1 MNLVCSRYNK
11 DNNMETKK
19 DVSYLGKDFSQIRRN
34 LIEFTKQYYPTTYS
48 DFSEGSSGMLM
59 LELAAYVGD
68 VLSYYSDNNLKESL
82 LEQASER
89 GNIFDIAKSL
99 GYRPKNSI
107 PAYIT
112 LDVFQL
118 VPSIGTGSGVAPD
131 YTYALSIKPGMQ
143 VGQNNGTTVFR
154 TLDSVDF
161 KFSSSFD
168 PTEVTIYES
177 DDATKQ
183 PTYYLLKKQV
193 QAVSGEI
200 KTQTFTFNS
209 PIAYDKVVLPETN
222 IIEIISVTESD
233 GDNWSEVPYLAQDTI
248 FESVPNL
255 AENDPDL
262 YQYRSS
268 SPSLLKLKKTAKRFI
283 TRLRSDNKL
292 EMQFGAGISDNN
304 DEEIVPNP
312 SNVGNGLAGMRRGVD
327 VDIDPSNFLY
337 TRTYG
342 QAPSN
347 TTLTVTYTIGN
358 GISDNVASNVMTTI
372 RQINYDE
379 DVNSTASVPLVNF
392 VKNTVAVNNPSPGS
406 GAKNSD
412 TIQDIKNNALAN
424 FATQNRSVT
433 RDDYIIRAYS
443 MPAKYG
449 SIAKSYI
456 VPDDQIIQEDFTQ
469 NRLPNPLALNMYV
482 LGFNEN
488 KQLVALNNAVKEN
501 LKTYLNYY
509 RILTDAINI
518 KDAFIINIGLQ
529 FEISVLSNYN
539 SNEVLLN
546 CINTLK
552 TYFDVDRWQINQ
564 PLIKSEVMNVI
575 SNVPGVQNL
584 VNIVFN
590 NLYDSVLGYSG
601 NVYDLSS
608 ATKNGIVYPSLDPSI
623 FEVKFPNQDIKGRVV
638 NY

>member
-1 MNLVCSRYNK
+1 M

-34 LIEFTKQYYPTTYS
+34 LIEFTKQYFPTTYT
-48 DFSEGSSGMLM
+48 DFSEASSGMLL
-59 LELAAYVGD
+59 LELSAYVGD
-68 VLSYYSDNNLKESL
+68 VLSYYADNNLKESL

-89 GNIFDIAKSL
+89 GNIYDIAKML
-99 GYRPKNSI
+99 GYNPKNSV
-107 PAYIT
+107 PAYVT

-118 VPSIGTGSGVAPD
+118 VPSIGSGTNNAPD

-143 VGQNNGTTVFR
+143 VASNNSTAVFR

-161 KFSSSFD
+161 SFSSSFD
-168 PTEVTIYES
+168 PTEVTVYES
-177 DDATKQ
+177 DDTTKQ

-193 QAVSGEI
+193 RAISGQI
-200 KTQTFTFNS
+200 VNRTFTFGS
-209 PIAYDKVVLPETN
+209 PVAYDKVVLPETN
-222 IIEIISVTESD
+222 IIEIISVNESD
-233 GDNWSEVPYLAQDTI
+233 GDNWYEVPYLAQDTI

-255 AENDPDL
+255 AENDPEL

-268 SPSLLKLKKTAKRFI
+268 SPSLLKLKRTAKRFVS
-283 TRLRSDNKL
+283 RLRSDNLL
-292 EMQFGAGISDNN
+292 ELQFGAGISDNN

-312 SNVGNGLAGMRRGVD
+312 TNVGNGLSGVRKTVD
-327 VDIDPSNFLY
+327 IDIDPSNFLY

-342 QAPSN
+342 QAPAN
-347 TTLTVTYTIGN
+347 TTLTITYTIGN
-358 GISDNVASNVMTTI
+358 GIADNVPANVLTNI
-372 RQINYDE
+372 QQVNYDE
-379 DVNSTASVPLVNF
+379 DINSTASIPVFNF
-392 VKNTVAVNNPSPGS
+392 VKNTVAVTNPAPAA
-406 GAKNSD
+406 GAKNAD
-412 TIQDIKNNALAN
+412 TLQDIKNNALAN
-424 FATQNRSVT
+424 FATQNRTVT

-449 SIAKSYI
+449 SIAKAYI
-456 VPDDQIIQEDFTQ
+456 VPDDQIIQEDYTQ

-488 KQLVALNNAVKEN
+488 KQLTALNQAIKEN

-518 KDAFIINIGLQ
+518 KDAFVINVGVQ

-546 CINTLK
+546 CINALK
-552 TYFDVDRWQINQ
+552 TYFDIDRWQINQ
-564 PLIKSEVMNVI
+564 PLIKTEVMNII
-575 SNVPGVQNL
+575 SNVRGVQNL
-584 VNIVFN
+584 VNITFN
-590 NLYDSVLGYSG
+590 NLYDTTLGYSG
-601 NVYDLSS
+601 NVYDLAS
-608 ATKNGIVYPSLDPSI
+608 ATKNGIIYPSLDPSI

>member
-1 MNLVCSRYNK
+1 MNLVCYRYNK

-143 VGQNNGTTVFR
+143 VGQNNGTSVFR

-177 DDATKQ
+177 NDATKQ

-358 GISDNVASNVMTTI
+358 GIADNVPSNVMTTI

-392 VKNTVAVNNPSPGS
+392 VKNTVAVSNPIPGS

-564 PLIKSEVMNVI
+564 PLIKSEAMNVI

>member
-1 MNLVCSRYNK
+1 
-11 DNNMETKK
+11 
-19 DVSYLGKDFSQIRRN
+19 
-34 LIEFTKQYYPTTYS
+34 
-48 DFSEGSSGMLM
+48 
-59 LELAAYVGD
+59 
-68 VLSYYSDNNLKESL
+68 
-82 LEQASER
+82 
-89 GNIFDIAKSL
+89 
-99 GYRPKNSI
+99 
-107 PAYIT
+107 
-112 LDVFQL
+112 
-118 VPSIGTGSGVAPD
+118 
-131 YTYALSIKPGMQ
+131 
-143 VGQNNGTTVFR
+143 
-154 TLDSVDF
+154 
-161 KFSSSFD
+161 
-168 PTEVTIYES
+168 
-177 DDATKQ
+177 
-183 PTYYLLKKQV
+183 
-193 QAVSGEI
+193 
-200 KTQTFTFNS
+200 
-209 PIAYDKVVLPETN
+209 
-222 IIEIISVTESD
+222 
-233 GDNWSEVPYLAQDTI
+233 
-248 FESVPNL
+248 
-255 AENDPDL
+255 
-262 YQYRSS
+262 
-268 SPSLLKLKKTAKRFI
+268 
-283 TRLRSDNKL
+283 
-292 EMQFGAGISDNN
+292 
-304 DEEIVPNP
+304 
-312 SNVGNGLAGMRRGVD
+312 
-327 VDIDPSNFLY
+327 
-337 TRTYG
+337 
-342 QAPSN
+342 
-347 TTLTVTYTIGN
+347 
-358 GISDNVASNVMTTI
+358 
-372 RQINYDE
+372 
-379 DVNSTASVPLVNF
+379 
-392 VKNTVAVNNPSPGS
+392 
-406 GAKNSD
+406 
-412 TIQDIKNNALAN
+412 
-424 FATQNRSVT
+424 
-433 RDDYIIRAYS
+433 

-564 PLIKSEVMNVI
+564 PLIKSEVMNII